1 MGKDCCNIKVTET
14 EKGYSIEVTGEDIK
28 DKCKTILNNCCSHE
42 TINKHFESCCTP
54 RK

>member
-14 EKGYSIEVTGEDIK
+14 EKGYSNEVTGEDIK
-28 DKCKTILNNCCSHE
+28 DKYKSILDNRCSQE
-42 TINKHFESCCTP
+42 KIKKHFESCCTP